1 MADSHPFANAGLGM
15 FGSAEKA
22 YAQMGMS
29 GPQKGGLLGA
39 LGGMLL
45 DKSGIKDYLDNL
57 SKDDT
62 SKPVGVAPPASA
74 QSIYSMQPVAPISPQ
89 GINPMRLPNAMP
101 GGVGLNAAPAGMVAP
116 MAPKLPTLTPDEHTN
131 QVLSSWG

>member
-22 YAQMGMS
+22 YANMGMA
-29 GPQKGGLLGA
+29 GGEKGGLTSKLGA
-39 LGGMLL
+39 ALL
-45 DKSGIKDYLDNL
+45 SKTGIKDFLDNL
-57 SKDDT
+57 GKDDT
-62 SKPVGVAPPASA
+62 SKPVGVAPPVTA
-74 QSIYSMQPVAPISPQ
+74 QSIYNIQPVAPMSPQ

-116 MAPKLPTLTPDEHTN
+116 KLPTLTPDDDHAN

>member
-22 YAQMGMS
+22 YANMGMA
-29 GPQKGGLLGA
+29 GGEKGGLTSKLGA
-39 LGGMLL
+39 ALL
-45 DKSGIKDYLDNL
+45 DKTGIKDFLDNL
-57 SKDDT
+57 GKEEEKKS
-62 SKPVGVAPPASA
+62 VGIAPPAVY
-74 QSIYSMQPVAPISPQ
+74 QPNYSIQPVAPISAQ

-101 GGVGLNAAPAGMVAP
+101 GGVGLNAAPAGVV
-116 MAPKLPTLTPDEHTN
+116 APKLPTLTPDDDHAN